1 MCKCS
6 LLRATAADQVNNKR
20 DVRYRH
26 DGCKQRAA
34 TSERIVQILCEVR
47 NQSQLPFME
56 HSCVCDCLGGGVWIT
71 DQP

>member
-34 TSERIVQILCEVR
+34 TSESIVQILCEVR
-47 NQSQLPFME
+47 NLNFLLWSTVVF
-56 HSCVCDCLGGGVWIT
+56 VIVWVEGSG
-71 DQP
+71 